1 MSEIEKME
9 NGEWFNFGPPPDI
22 ALRKLNRDKIGT
34 RV

>member
-9 NGEWFNFGPPPDI
+9 NGEWFNFGPPDI
-22 ALRKLNRDKIGT
+22 ASRKLSRDKIGT